1 MVFLSFTQRVGTDK
15 RSRIWSVVISSITFV
30 FFPVSKKQ
38 RLLGT
43 YCLPSPLPPE
53 VGENA
58 ANLALLAKS
67 LFKYSTGIHPQKTKN
82 RGIRDGKI

>member
-1 MVFLSFTQRVGTDK
+1 MVFLSFTQGVGTDK
-15 RSRIWSVVISSITFV
+15 RSRIWSVVISSITFCLLPCV
-30 FFPVSKKQ
+30 KKQ

-53 VGENA
+53 VRENA